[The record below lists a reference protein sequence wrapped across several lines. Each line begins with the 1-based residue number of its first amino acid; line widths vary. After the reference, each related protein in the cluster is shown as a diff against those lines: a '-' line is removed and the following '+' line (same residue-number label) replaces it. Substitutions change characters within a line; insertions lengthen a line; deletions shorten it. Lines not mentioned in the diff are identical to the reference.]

1 VSMQTIA
8 LNGPG
13 VHLGSAT
20 EGAMGPQL
28 HFAPLPYELLEDI

>member
-1 VSMQTIA
+1 
-8 LNGPG
+8 

-20 EGAMGPQL
+20 EGAMRPQL